1 MPNVGDILQQGRYRV
16 NKRLGAGG
24 MATVYEVFD
33 RRLQSRFALKEAYAQ
48 NAEEQVQFER
58 EAQMLAQLDHPVLP
72 RVLDHFAE
80 RNGQFLVMELVPGDD
95 LETLLAAQ
103 GRPFDVATVLQ
114 WADQL
119 LEALEYLHG
128 QRPQIIH
135 RDIKPAN
142 LKIAG
147 TGRIKLLDF
156 GIAKQQFA
164 GGQTV
169 TVAKAFSLEYSPIE
183 QFSASTHTDA
193 RSDIYALGAT
203 LYHLLTNQPPT
214 PAPERFNGKPLPG
227 PQTYNP
233 DCPPALG
240 QIILRAMALKADSR
254 FQTAAEFR
262 AAIQRVRD
270 QITRPIPTPAPRR
283 QVLLGA
289 AATLVVAVL
298 GYVIGTWALSPRS
311 ARGGEPTSAPPAV
324 SLSAAAPTAVP
335 FTSIPPSTDTPA
347 ALTAAPPATDPA
359 TTATPIVIVVTPTAL
374 PPTAPPLQVV
384 IAQPRMIRRS
394 QWGAAA
400 AKGLSGSQQP
410 NRITLN
416 HDGQELPSDQNIPD
430 LLRRIQAIHQRKWP
444 DIAWHYIVDLD
455 GNIYEGRAVTDRGDT
470 NYHYDTT
477 GIIAIG
483 VLGEYDT
490 QTPSQRQIDAI
501 VELMAWL
508 CGQYGIPAGEIYP
521 HSYFANQSSLTDPK
535 ITSPGRNFDVDMIR
549 RRVADRLAGR

>member
-1 MPNVGDILQQGRYRV
+1 MLNVADILQQGRYRV

-48 NAEEQVQFER
+48 TADEQAQFER

-72 RVLDHFAE
+72 RVVDHFAE
-80 RNGQFLVMELVPGDD
+80 RNGQFLVMELVPGED

-119 LEALEYLHG
+119 LDALEYLHS

-142 LKIAG
+142 LKVAG
-147 TGRIKLLDF
+147 TGRVKLLDF
-156 GIAKQQFA
+156 GIAKQQLA

-183 QFSASTHTDA
+183 QFSASTHTDV

-203 LYHLLTNQPPT
+203 LYHLLTNQTPT
-214 PAPERFNGKPLPG
+214 PAPERFNGKPLVG

-233 DCPPALG
+233 DCPPALA
-240 QIILRAMALKADSR
+240 QIILRAMALKAESR
-254 FQTAAEFR
+254 FQSAAEFR

-270 QITRPIPTPAPRR
+270 QITRPISAPAGRR
-283 QVLLGA
+283 QMLLA
-289 AATLVVAVL
+289 AGATLVVAVL
-298 GYVIGTWALSPRS
+298 GYVVGTWALTPR
-311 ARGGEPTSAPPAV
+311 AVIGSAP
-324 SLSAAAPTAVP
+324 
-335 FTSIPPSTDTPA
+335 
-347 ALTAAPPATDPA
+347 TAAPPSVAVSAAGPIVPPTAAPAATEPA
-359 TTATPIVIVVTPTAL
+359 ATPTALVIVATPTAL
-374 PPTAPPLQVV
+374 PPTALAPA
-384 IAQPRMIRRS
+384 IAQPRIIARGE
-394 QWGAAA
+394 WGAAT
-400 AKGLSGSQQP
+400 AKGFSGGQQP
-410 NRITLN
+410 HRITLN

-430 LLRRIQAIHQRKWP
+430 LLRRIQTIHQRKWP

-455 GNIYEGRAVTDRGDT
+455 GNIYEGRATTDRGDT

-483 VLGEYDT
+483 VLGDYDT
-490 QTPSQRQIDAI
+490 QTPSQPQLDAI
-501 VELMAWL
+501 VQLMAWL
-508 CGQYGIPAGEIYP
+508 CGQYGIPVGEIYP

-535 ITSPGRNFDVDMIR
+535 ITSPGRNFDVDAIR